1 MGFPGSSAGKESS
14 GNAGDLGLIPGLG
27 RSPGEWKGYPLQ
39 YSGLENAMNCGPL
52 VRDPRFQCRGARVQ
66 SLVGELKSH
75 MLHGT
80 VKNETKINHYVLQVR
95 SYYHKI
101 IFDILYMFIQMCFYM
116 SILSTVESSASLFKR
131 KTPKENVGRFL

>member
-1 MGFPGSSAGKESS
+1 M
-14 GNAGDLGLIPGLG
+14 
-27 RSPGEWKGYPLQ
+27 Q
-39 YSGLENAMNCGPL
+39 GP
-52 VRDPRFQCRGARVQ
+52 RVQ

-80 VKNETKINHYVLQVR
+80 VKNETKINHYILQVR

-116 SILSTVESSASLFKR
+116 
-131 KTPKENVGRFL
+131 